1 MIPFSKI
8 YQRKDIVT
16 GMLIYGVGD
25 TIAALL
31 SGEFFLLRTLGM
43 SVVGALIYGAEIPHY
58 FRWVDKRTQDHKD
71 QKEHLKSSERK
82 RKNFPLLR
90 QPWKRA
96 LHRTLLATLYF
107 NPLWVMRHLVFIALF
122 SGVVDSVSL
131 SLFYVALH
139 SFLIAIPITA
149 TANLFIQNIIP
160 LTYRFM
166 ASAVFSC
173 SMAIYYPLMS
183 SF

>member
-1 MIPFSKI
+1 
-8 YQRKDIVT
+8 
-16 GMLIYGVGD
+16 MLIYGVGD

-31 SGEFFLLRTLGM
+31 SGEFFLLRLIGM
-43 SVVGALIYGAEIPHY
+43 SFVGALIYGAEIPNY
-58 FRWVDKRTQDHKD
+58 FRWVEKATQDHKY
-71 QKEHLKSSERK
+71 QEKNLKSSEGK
-82 RKNFPLLR
+82 RKGFSLLR
-90 QPWKRA
+90 QPWQGS
-96 LHRTLLATLYF
+96 LHRTLLAMLYF

-122 SGVVDSVSL
+122 NGAVDSVSVSL

-166 ASAVFSC
+166 ASAFFSC

>member
-1 MIPFSKI
+1 LIPFSKI
-8 YQRKDIVT
+8 YQRKDIIT

-31 SGEFFLLRTLGM
+31 SGEFVLLRLIGM
-43 SVVGALIYGAEIPHY
+43 SFVGALIYGAEIPYY
-58 FRWVDKRTQDHKD
+58 FRWVDKRTQNHKA
-71 QKEHLKSSERK
+71 QEKNLKSSEGK
-82 RKNFPLLR
+82 HKNLLVLR
-90 QPWKRA
+90 QPWKRS
-96 LHRTLLATLYF
+96 LHRTLLAMLYF
-107 NPLWVMRHLVFIALF
+107 NPLWVMRHLVFITLF
-122 SGVVDSVSL
+122 SGAIDSVSL
-131 SLFYVALH
+131 SLFHVALH

-166 ASAVFSC
+166 ASAFFSC

>member
-1 MIPFSKI
+1 MTPFSKI
-8 YQRKDIVT
+8 YQPKDIIT

-31 SGEFFLLRTLGM
+31 SGEFVLLRLIGM
-43 SVVGALIYGAEIPHY
+43 SFVGALIYGAEIPHY
-58 FRWVDKRTQDHKD
+58 FRWVDKRTQDHKA
-71 QKEHLKSSERK
+71 HLKSSEGK
-82 RKNFPLLR
+82 RENPPVFPQR
-90 QPWKRA
+90 WKRS
-96 LHRTLLATLYF
+96 LHRTLLAMLYF
-107 NPLWVMRHLVFIALF
+107 NPLWIMRHLVFIALF
-122 SGVVDSVSL
+122 SGAFGSVSL

-149 TANLFIQNIIP
+149 TANLFIQNSIP

-166 ASAVFSC
+166 ASAFFSC
-173 SMAIYYPLMS
+173 GMAIYYPLMS

>member
-1 MIPFSKI
+1 
-8 YQRKDIVT
+8 
-16 GMLIYGVGD
+16 MLIYGVGD

-31 SGEFFLLRTLGM
+31 SGEFVLLRLIGM
-43 SVVGALIYGAEIPHY
+43 SLVGALIYGAEIPHY
-58 FRWVDKRTQDHKD
+58 FRWVDEKTQDHKA
-71 QKEHLKSSERK
+71 QEKHLKSSEGK
-82 RKNFPLLR
+82 RENLPVLR
-90 QPWKRA
+90 QYWKRS
-96 LHRTLLATLYF
+96 LHRTLLAMLYF
-107 NPLWVMRHLVFIALF
+107 NPLWVTRHLVFIAFF
-122 SGVVDSVSL
+122 SGVVDSISL

-149 TANLFIQNIIP
+149 TTNLFIQNIIP

-166 ASAVFSC
+166 ASAFFSC